1 MGHMSDGPSGRDED
15 GAARL
20 ASLGYKQELKR
31 QVSVLGNIAL
41 TLSDIS
47 PTATLLVVG
56 PVLITAAGT
65 GSFWALIIGGI
76 VSLCIAWCIGEL
88 GSMYPVAGG
97 LYSMTRIVLGPALG
111 FLALIAVV
119 VVTLFLPA
127 AIAIGIGTYLTTL
140 TTALPTNIAAAIIMA
155 VVTGLSLLQIRF
167 NAILTG
173 VFLALELTVVVALTL
188 AGVLHVHHSGSIL
201 IHPVQAGAHGGLAPV
216 PLSVIIS
223 AVALAVFAVSGYE
236 SAVNFAEETEGRA
249 KGIGEAVVNSFVIGI
264 VFIAV
269 PFVAILFG
277 AGDLSTF
284 LSSSTPLTDVA
295 RAAFGNAFVDF
306 LTAGAILAILN
317 AALAITLQYAR
328 VLYASGRDRA
338 WPDPINKWISLLL
351 PSRGSPWVATL
362 LVGAVGVILCI
373 QSTLVSV
380 ITFTSVV
387 YVVSYGLVVVAALVS
402 RIRNRAE
409 PRPYRLPFWPIPPL
423 IALAGIIYA
432 ITQQTHHDLIITGAI
447 FAGGLVYYLVFL
459 RPRSAT
465 HWNVMK
471 SSASPDS
478 VVRVR
483 D

>member
-1 MGHMSDGPSGRDED
+1 MSDVPSGNQDED
-15 GAARL
+15 AAARL
-20 ASLGYKQELKR
+20 TSLGYKQELNR
-31 QVSVLGNIAL
+31 QVNVLGNVAL

-56 PVLITAAGT
+56 PVLIAAAGT

-119 VVTLFLPA
+119 VVSLFLPA

-140 TTALPTNIAAAIIMA
+140 TTAIPTNIAAAIIMA

-173 VFLALELTVVVALTL
+173 VFLALELTVVIALTL
-188 AGVLHVHHSGSIL
+188 AGLLNIHHSVSIFV
-201 IHPVQAGAHGGLAPV
+201 HPVQAGAHGGLAPV

-249 KGIGEAVVNSFVIGI
+249 SGIGKAVVNSFVIGF

-277 AGDLSTF
+277 AGNLSAF

-295 RAAFGNAFVDF
+295 KAAFGNTFVDF
-306 LTAGAILAILN
+306 LTIGAILAILN

-338 WPDPINKWISLLL
+338 WPDPVNKWISLVL
-351 PSRGSPWVATL
+351 PGRGSPWVATL
-362 LVGAVGVILCI
+362 LVGIVGVVLCL
-373 QSTLVSV
+373 QSSLVSV

-387 YVVSYGLVVVAALVS
+387 YVVSYGLVVVAAFVS
-402 RIRNRAE
+402 RIRGRAE

-423 IALAGIIYA
+423 IGLVGIIYS

-447 FAGGLVYYLVFL
+447 FAAGLIYYLAFL

-465 HWNVMK
+465 YWNVMNT
-471 SSASPDS
+471 SASSDS
-478 VVRVR
+478 AVDVRN
-483 D
+483 